1 MCASSRVPLSSL
13 RLGCWRLNDSDAL
26 FQSIGLPSQRILSI
40 LYSPHGTS
48 WPSSLPFDLPISLAH
63 PPPQIDSPPSFLSSL
78 ALAISPY
85 PTHLQSPKLL
95 NSRDFTAWLNIIR
108 STYTPPHWSTPG
120 ASSCQTV
127 SHASRTLDLG
137 NGVFFLFS
145 FFSLGRDGVLFFF
158 PSFHLTTFSIN
169 LIRHLH
175 LFLSYFFCE
184 MYSITGPVYA
194 LPLRLRKS
202 ICRFFLDSTHTSA
215 LI

>member
-1 MCASSRVPLSSL
+1 
-13 RLGCWRLNDSDAL
+13 
-26 FQSIGLPSQRILSI
+26 LPCQRILSI

-95 NSRDFTAWLNIIR
+95 DSRDFTAWLNIIR

-137 NGVFFLFS
+137 MAFLLLFW
-145 FFSLGRDGVLFFF
+145 RDGFTFLCFEFFT
-158 PSFHLTTFSIN
+158 L
-169 LIRHLH
+169 RY
-175 LFLSYFFCE
+175 FLLSSVAIYI
-184 MYSITGPVYA
+184 YS
-194 LPLRLRKS
+194 
-202 ICRFFLDSTHTSA
+202 
-215 LI
+215 